1 MNHTKWIGTG
11 LLLGL
16 VAFYALSVWQAAL
29 RPAWIAHAVAL
40 GILAVCGAAMLA
52 PRWIAP
58 SRAPRA
64 NKIALTGA
72 GFAVTF
78 LLCLGAG
85 LQSSRTVAERAAE
98 AAKDS
103 PYCIQVADNWQGSY
117 EPARAW
123 LDLSG
128 LTMWSL
134 SRVLHHAIL
143 VVGDDSGPKFLHW
156 SYRQQEFV
164 AGATTWRPGEFD
176 PAVTCTPQ
184 RDFTSRLPIAFPK
197 RSNSRYVRLS
207 AQEAFR
213 IPDAYQP
220 RWSGGQTRTL
230 RLLTAAPDFQPLN
243 TSWSRLTSWDYDSNS
258 VSVEWNPDWLLSLM
272 SSIDGRAVDQGTE
285 FGLRK
290 TLIVFHG
297 RDGKDYESHRYT
309 LDTGWSDSDGTTLIQ
324 CSPATAKLPKSC
336 QHRFLKN
343 GRHYYFRQRPEDVP
357 RWREMQQRLLDL
369 FASFEANVRAT
380 N

>member
-1 MNHTKWIGTG
+1 MNRMKWAGIG
-11 LLLGL
+11 LLSGL
-16 VAFYALSVWQAAL
+16 TAFYVLSIWQSAL
-29 RPAWIAHAVAL
+29 RPAWIAHAVVL
-40 GILAVCGAAMLA
+40 CVVLMCGAAMLS
-52 PRWIAP
+52 PRWITS
-58 SRAPRA
+58 SRAA
-64 NKIALTGA
+64 QAGAAGA
-72 GFAVTF
+72 GFGATF
-78 LLCLGAG
+78 LLCLAAS
-85 LQSSRTVAERAAE
+85 LLSLRTVAERAAE
-98 AAKDS
+98 AAHDA
-103 PYCIQVADNWQGSY
+103 PYCIQVADNSQGGY
-117 EPARAW
+117 QPARAW

-134 SRVLHHAIL
+134 SQVLHHAIL
-143 VVGDDSGPKFLHW
+143 VVSESTGTTYSHW
-156 SYRQQEFV
+156 SYRKQAFV
-164 AGATTWRPGEFD
+164 AGASNWKPGEYE
-176 PAVTCTPQ
+176 PAVTCIPQ
-184 RDFTSRLPIAFPK
+184 RDFIASLPVLFPQSTSG
-197 RSNSRYVRLS
+197 RYVRLS
-207 AQEAFR
+207 QQDIFR
-213 IPDAYQP
+213 IPDEYQP
-220 RWSGGQTRTL
+220 RWGSGQTRSL

-258 VSVEWNPDWLLSLM
+258 VSVEWNPDWLLSVM
-272 SSIDGRAVDQGTE
+272 SSIDGRAIDQGTE

-309 LDTGWSDSDGTTLIQ
+309 LDTGSNSDGTTLIH

-369 FASFEANVRAT
+369 FASFEANARAT